1 MALIQRAWRIEE
13 DPFVNQ
19 GGKITVTGHA
29 GLPPDVVLNLD
40 RRLAAGE
47 YQVAI
52 ERVTDDV
59 EDEDRNVVTEPDRTY
74 RVISNGNEH
83 YLIQTA

>member
-1 MALIQRAWRIEE
+1 MTTIQRAWPIQH

-19 GGKITVTGHA
+19 GGKIIVESHP
-29 GLPPDVVLNLD
+29 GLSPGPATDLQKRLD
-40 RRLAAGE
+40 SGE
-47 YQVAI
+47 FRIAI
-52 ERVTDDV
+52 DRVSTDV
-59 EDEDRNVVTEPDRTY
+59 EDVDRNVITEPNRTY